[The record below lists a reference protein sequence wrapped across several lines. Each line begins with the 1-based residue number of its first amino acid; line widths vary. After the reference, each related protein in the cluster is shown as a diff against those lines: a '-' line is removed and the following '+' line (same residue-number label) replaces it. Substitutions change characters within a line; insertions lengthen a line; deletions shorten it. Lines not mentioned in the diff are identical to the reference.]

1 MIAQRP
7 IYHYARLVLEATTP
21 HGVHSGRGDT
31 THDVLLVRDANGLPF
46 IPATSLAGVLR
57 HLYAAEHG
65 ETQTRQVFGH
75 AEGDDGQPSW
85 LNVTAALVNDSRN
98 HAEEGLRDHPQQD
111 PVLAFLLDDKPLVR
125 QRVKLGIRGTA
136 ADTGKFDVTL
146 IPAGTR
152 YTTFIGYWAS
162 DAPEEAAIF
171 DRLLALLNHPAFRLG
186 HGTRSG
192 SGAFRVQ
199 ALETACWDLR
209 TPEGREGYCQRPRKR
224 ASNKGLTAV
233 SSSKAVMTTT
243 SVTASVALQA
253 EGGLRIGGG
262 EVSLSE
268 PDAQGRLPDL
278 LPQSEPRIVWN
289 GDHARV
295 SEPVPV
301 IPGSAVKGAIAHRL
315 GFHYR
320 RLSGNLLD
328 PANMSPP
335 ADTPEPGTI
344 SLLGEAVNG
353 DENEGQAGKLLIDDI
368 YLEAPKVLRQT
379 HNRIDRFTGG
389 VINGALFEQ
398 ELLWQ
403 PPLTLKLTVLAIDS
417 LNQDP
422 ALCQALNATLED
434 LASGALPLGANGS
447 RGQGSLIGTNAI
459 QWSDQG
465 QWLAREETQE
475 ASA

>member
-21 HGVHSGRGDT
+21 HGVHAGRGDV
-31 THDVLLVRDANGLPF
+31 THDVLLVRDANGLPY

-57 HLYAAEHG
+57 HLYTAEYG
-65 ETQTRQVFGH
+65 EQDAWQLFGH
-75 AEGDDGQPSW
+75 VKGDEGQPSW
-85 LNVTAALVNDSRN
+85 LNTMAALVNDSQN
-98 HAEEGLRDHPQQD
+98 LAQEGLRDEPQAD

-162 DAPEEAAIF
+162 DASDGTAVFE
-171 DRLLALLNHPAFRLG
+171 RLLALLNHPGFRLG

-199 ALETACWDLR
+199 TLQTACWDLR
-209 TPEGREGYCQRPRKR
+209 TPQGRVGYCQRPRKR
-224 ASNKGLTAV
+224 AQQHGLSDHQADTFSV
-233 SSSKAVMTTT
+233 STH
-243 SVTASVALQA
+243 SVTAVLPLQA

-262 EVSLSE
+262 EMALSG

-278 LPQSEPRIVWN
+278 LPQSEPRIVWH
-289 GDHARV
+289 DEQAKV

-301 IPGSAVKGAIAHRL
+301 IPGSAIKGAIAHRF

-320 RLSGNLLD
+320 RLSGHLLD
-328 PANMSPP
+328 PAQMPVPDDN
-335 ADTPEPGTI
+335 PEPGALK
-344 SLLGEAVNG
+344 LLGWAVNS
-353 DENEGQAGKLLIDDI
+353 DEDDGQAGKLLIDDI
-368 YLEAPKVLRQT
+368 YLESPKVLRQT

-389 VINGALFEQ
+389 VIQGALFEQ

-403 PPLTLKLTVLAIDS
+403 PPLTLTLTIMDIENLRQNPVL
-417 LNQDP
+417 LN
-422 ALCQALNATLED
+422 ALDATLED

-459 QWSDQG
+459 QWSDQS
-465 QWLAREETQE
+465 QWLAREGTQE
-475 ASA
+475 ATA